1 MSAPA
6 APGRIGP
13 NAITRMAEALEML
26 AGASLR
32 DALFR
37 EAGLEAYLSAPPT
50 GMVPDEEVARLHMAV
65 FAHLGVAKAR
75 KIGAEAGRRTGAY
88 LLAHRIPRLARL
100 VLPVLPSR
108 MALGILLKAVERH
121 AWTFAGRGLF
131 AWQAT
136 AEGFEL
142 SLANNPVS
150 RDIWAGEPI
159 CDYYGATFE
168 TLFHA
173 LAGPGI
179 RVEETAC
186 AAMGDAF
193 CVFRVTV

>member
-6 APGRIGP
+6 EPGRIGP

-26 AGASLR
+26 AGASMR

-37 EAGLEAYLSAPPT
+37 EAGLEDIFRAPT
-50 GMVPDEEVARLHMAV
+50 GMVPDEEVARLHVAV

-75 KIGAEAGRRTGAY
+75 EIGAEAGRRTGAY
-88 LLAHRIPRLARL
+88 LLAHRIPKLARL
-100 VLPVLPSR
+100 VLPMLPSR
-108 MALGILLKAVERH
+108 MALGILLKAVQRH
-121 AWTFAGRGLF
+121 AWTFAGRGVF
-131 AWQAT
+131 GWKAT
-136 AEGFEL
+136 DDGFEL

-150 RDIWAGEPI
+150 RDIRAEEPI

-168 TLFHA
+168 TLFRSLGGA
-173 LAGPGI
+173 QV

-186 AAMGDAF
+186 AARGDAACLF
-193 CVFRVTV
+193 HVTV